1 MRILRNYILKEFLS
15 AFLIS
20 MFVLTFVMILGNLIK
35 LAELIITKGVSLL
48 IAAKLFLYLIPYL
61 FSFILPISTLA
72 AVLLSVGR
80 LSSDNELIAIRASG
94 IHLLRLLTPLLIVSL
109 ILSLFCVILNN
120 QIIPVSHHKTR
131 EVLVEMGNQNPAAAL
146 EAGTFITALQAGRQ
160 DKGLCAGSE

>member
-61 FSFILPISTLA
+61 FSFILPISTL
-72 AVLLSVGR
+72 
-80 LSSDNELIAIRASG
+80 
-94 IHLLRLLTPLLIVSL
+94 
-109 ILSLFCVILNN
+109 
-120 QIIPVSHHKTR
+120 PV
-131 EVLVEMGNQNPAAAL
+131 
-146 EAGTFITALQAGRQ
+146 
-160 DKGLCAGSE
+160 